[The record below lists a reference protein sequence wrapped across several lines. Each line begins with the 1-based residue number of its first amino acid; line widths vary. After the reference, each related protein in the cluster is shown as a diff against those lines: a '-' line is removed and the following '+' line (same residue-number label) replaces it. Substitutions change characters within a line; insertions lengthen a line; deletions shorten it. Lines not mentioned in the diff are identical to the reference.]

1 MAKLYFKFGAMGGGK
16 TLDLIRVNFNY
27 LEKGLTPLV
36 FKSAIHTRDGLHTIN
51 SRTGDEIAC
60 NLIHEDTDILEL
72 LKDVTLDTCDVILI
86 DEVHFLTAKQITDLK
101 DIVLEKDIPILCYG
115 LMTNFKSY
123 LFEGSKRLV
132 EIADKLD
139 EIKSV
144 CWCGS
149 KATQNTRVVD
159 DIVIKEGV
167 EVLIGGNET
176 YVPLCYKHFKEGKTH
191 R

>member
-27 LEKGLTPLV
+27 IEKGLTPLV
-36 FKSAIHTRDGLHTIN
+36 FKSAIHTRDGLYTIN

-60 NLIHEDTDILEL
+60 DLIHNDTDIVEL

-159 DIVIKEGV
+159 DVVIKEGV

>member
-27 LEKGLTPLV
+27 LEKGATPLV
-36 FKSAIHTRDGLHTIN
+36 YRSAIHTRDGMYTIK
-51 SRTGDEIAC
+51 SRTGDEISC
-60 NLIHEDTDILEL
+60 NIISPTDSISEM
-72 LKDVTLDTCDVILI
+72 LKDVTKETCDVILI
-86 DEVHFLTAKQITDLK
+86 DEAHFLNEQQITDLK
-101 DIVLEKDIPILCYG
+101 DFVLYKDIPVLCYG

-132 EIADKLD
+132 EVADKLD

-149 KATQNTRVVD
+149 KATQNTRVIDGV
-159 DIVIKEGV
+159 VVKEGD
-167 EVLIGGNET
+167 EVLIGGNST
-176 YVPLCYKHFKEGKTH
+176 YTPLCYRHFKEEKTH